1 MYRNTKSLCCILG
14 TNSVVDQLCFK
25 NKQTQRR
32 RSDLW
37 LSERGWDCAA
47 GEGVRKLKVVKRYKL
62 PVIKSVSPRNVM
74 YSMATKVNNTVL
86 NI

>member
-1 MYRNTKSLCCILG
+1 ME
-14 TNSVVDQLCFK
+14 
-25 NKQTQRR
+25 
-32 RSDLW
+32 W
-37 LSERGWDCAA
+37 
-47 GEGVRKLKVVKRYKL
+47 LKVVKRYKL